1 MISVVIADDHDL
13 VRAGLTELLAAA
25 DDIDVVET
33 ASDGESAVEA
43 ALRWRPQVVLMDL
56 SMPRT
61 GGIEATRR
69 IVAADPEMRVVVLT
83 STADT
88 RQVLAALDAGA
99 TGYLLKDASP
109 DELRAGIR
117 AAARGE
123 SPLSP
128 KAGRVLLGERAADA
142 AATLSAREAE
152 VLALVAEGLP
162 NKLIARRLGIS
173 EGTVKAHLTRVYQT
187 IGATDRTQAALWAK
201 NRGIGPT

>member
-1 MISVVIADDHDL
+1 MIAVVIADDHDL
-13 VRAGLTELLAAA
+13 VRAGLAELLAAA
-25 DDIDVVET
+25 DDIDVVGT
-33 ASDGESAVEA
+33 ASDGDAAVEA
-43 ALRWRPQVVLMDL
+43 ALRCRPQVVLMDL
-56 SMPRT
+56 SMPGI

-69 IVAADPEMRVVVLT
+69 IVAADKDMRVVVLT
-83 STADT
+83 SSAES

-109 DELRAGIR
+109 DELRSAIR

-128 KAGRVLLGERAADA
+128 KAGRVLLGERGTSN

-152 VLALVAEGLP
+152 VLELVAEGLP

-173 EGTVKAHLTRVYQT
+173 EGTVKAHLTSVYQS
-187 IGATDRTQAALWAK
+187 IGVTDRTQAALWAK
-201 NRGIGPT
+201 SRGIGAG